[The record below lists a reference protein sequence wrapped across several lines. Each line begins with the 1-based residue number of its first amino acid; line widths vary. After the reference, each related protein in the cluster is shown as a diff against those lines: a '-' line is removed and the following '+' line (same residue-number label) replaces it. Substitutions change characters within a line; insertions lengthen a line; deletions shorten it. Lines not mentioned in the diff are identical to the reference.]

1 MKPNARSSV
10 LSPKEFSMK
19 AILLLMLIVG
29 AAVCSIAGPS
39 SWPEGSWDDWH
50 YESRMA
56 RQEARRAREQAR
68 REVRQATEHARG
80 VAREAHRQAFEG
92 RMEMR
97 REERQFLREMRQ
109 QRLEVERE
117 VRDAF
122 RPR

>member
-1 MKPNARSSV
+1 MKPNARFSV

-19 AILLLMLIVG
+19 VILLLMLIVG

-39 SWPEGSWDDWH
+39 SWNDWRD
-50 YESRMA
+50 ESRYA
-56 RQEARRAREQAR
+56 RQEARRAREEGR
-68 REVRQATEHARG
+68 RA
-80 VAREAHRQAFEG
+80 AREAHRQAFEG

-97 REERQFLREMRQ
+97 REERQFLHEMRQ

-122 RPR
+122 RAR